1 MDTSPFQQA
10 AHVLASGGLGF
21 VPLSVR
27 CNMKVQEALRALDRL
42 EYHRQD
48 WGAEFEDARWG
59 YQADDK
65 GQYDKG
71 LSQWRDDERKTIFHY
86 SSAVPEVLK
95 DLGAPV
101 ENWRAFFEPCEYV
114 FRACHYIGMAVAR
127 ELDLALPGYNFESSC
142 EAAGIENQNLRL
154 LSYEPR
160 TGTAE
165 TAKSHQDRCLITLH
179 VYQSAPGLY
188 VGPDK
193 DTKLRVD
200 IPQGHVAV
208 FLGRKAEQMTDGK
221 VSGLWHGTEEV
232 RALEPEGRRAMVFF
246 LHSNVPLIRRPGEL

>member
-27 CNMKVQEALRALDRL
+27 CQQKIGEALRALDRL

-48 WGAEFEDARWG
+48 CGGEFEDAKWG
-59 YQADDK
+59 FQADDK

-71 LSQWRDDERKTIFHY
+71 LSQWREDERKTIFHY
-86 SSAVPEVLK
+86 SPEVPEVLK
-95 DLGAPV
+95 DLQAPV
-101 ENWRAFFEPCEYV
+101 QNWRAFFEPCEYV
-114 FRACHYIGMAVAR
+114 FRVCHALGMTVVR
-127 ELDLALPGYNFESSC
+127 ELDTALPGYGFEASC
-142 EAAGIENQNLRL
+142 EAAGLAEQNLRL

-160 TGTAE
+160 TGATE
-165 TAKSHQDRCLITLH
+165 TAKSHQDRCFLTLH

-188 VGPDK
+188 VGQTK
-193 DTKLRVD
+193 DMKLRVD
-200 IPQGHVAV
+200 IPQGHAAV

-232 RALEPEGRRAMVFF
+232 SALEPEGRRAMVFF
-246 LHSNVPLIRRPGEL
+246 LHSNIPLIRRPGEL

>member
-1 MDTSPFQQA
+1 MDTSPFKQA

-27 CNMKVQEALRALDRL
+27 CNMKVGQALRALAEL
-42 EYHRQD
+42 ETYRQSLKATFPGD
-48 WGAEFEDARWG
+48 KWG
-59 YQADDK
+59 YQQDDK
-65 GQYDKG
+65 GQYDKA

-86 SSAVPEVLK
+86 SPAVPEVLK

-101 ENWRAFFEPCEYV
+101 SEWRSFFEPCEQV
-114 FRACHYIGMAVAR
+114 FRTCHAIGMAVVR
-127 ELDLALPGYNFESSC
+127 ELDSALPGYGFEASC
-142 EAAGIENQNLRL
+142 EAAGIEEQNLRL

-160 TGTAE
+160 TGSTE
-165 TAKSHQDRCLITLH
+165 TAKSHQDRCLLTLH

-188 VGPDK
+188 VGPTK

-200 IPQGHVAV
+200 IPQGHAAV
-208 FLGRKAEQMTDGK
+208 FLGRKAEQMTAGK

-232 RALEPEGRRAMVFF
+232 PVLEPEGRRAMVFF